1 MIMALSICSTLHC
14 DIKRLMILK
23 LSPRRHYLKIRQ
35 PDAFELR
42 FTRLFTLQLTQF
54 CEQK

>member
-14 DIKRLMILK
+14 DIKRFMILK
-23 LSPRRHYLKIRQ
+23 LSPRRHYLEIRQ